1 MRIIHVPRAVT
12 KQRGWRPTKAETDQ
26 AILEIAELVSQ
37 QQFGKPMHKLSY
49 DQKDALVD
57 ILARLWSERES

>member
-1 MRIIHVPRAVT
+1 M

-26 AILEIAELVSQ
+26 AILEIAEFVSQ
-37 QQFGKPMHKLSY
+37 QTFGKPMGKLSY
-49 DQKDALVD
+49 DQKDRLVD